1 MHPRK
6 GLQVRYITFDTY
18 TMSTDCMDVLA
29 GKESPGFTVEMYLES
44 GTLTKDILGELVNDR
59 SIECPALVN
68 YLNKTI

>member
-18 TMSTDCMDVLA
+18 TMSTDCMDVLQ
-29 GKESPGFTVEMYLES
+29 GQESPEFTSEMYLES